1 MMNPAYVDQYGKS
14 VTLLNK
20 QPINYSGG
28 GMVKWPHKT
37 YGLAQT
43 DMINDNLSVLLERGS
58 LVVPRPVAHL
68 VRDFFG
74 LENLKQPPIKNVQ
87 SLVHII
93 VMPEEIIVPKSKAK
107 TVDAWLRSQGIVL
120 PLDRNDLF
128 RLKNISP
135 I

>member
-1 MMNPAYVDQYGKS
+1 MNPSYVDQYGKS

-20 QPINYSGG
+20 KPINYSGG
-28 GMVKWPHKT
+28 GMVKWPNRT

-43 DMINDNLSVLLERGS
+43 DMVNDNLSVLLEKGS

-74 LENLKQPPIKNVQ
+74 VDKLKQPMIKDVRV
-87 SLVHII
+87 LVPVI
-93 VMPEEIIVPKSKAK
+93 VMPDEIIVPKSKAK
-107 TVDAWLRSQGIVL
+107 MVDAWLRSQGFVL
-120 PLDRNDLF
+120 PLPRNNLF
-128 RLKNISP
+128 QVKNISP

>member
-1 MMNPAYVDQYGKS
+1 MNSAYVDQYGKS

-20 QPINYSGG
+20 KPINYSGG
-28 GMVKWPHKT
+28 GMIKWPSRT
-37 YGLAQT
+37 YNLAST
-43 DMINDNLSVLLERGS
+43 DMVNDNLSVLLERGS

-74 LENLKQPPIKNVQ
+74 LDKLKQPPIKDLRV
-87 SLVHII
+87 LVPMI

-107 TVDAWLRSQGIVL
+107 MVDAWLRSQGVVL

-128 RLKNISP
+128 RVKNISP